1 MSSTTISPEQL
12 SAAIQEELGVYGDSI
27 RDGVD
32 KEAEKAIKK
41 LVSDTKAAAPVGHR
55 GKFKRAITYVKGSGG
70 VRSPSYVWGAKAP
83 EHRLVHLLVH
93 GHATRDGRRVG
104 SKLPLASLLSEAEKE
119 FEAGVRRIIEHG

>member
-1 MSSTTISPEQL
+1 MSSTIISPEQL
-12 SAAIQEELGVYGDSI
+12 SAAIQEELGVYGGSI

-32 KEAEKAIKK
+32 KEAKKAIKK
-41 LVSDTKAAAPVGHR
+41 LVSDTKAAAPVGYR
-55 GKFKRAITYVKGSGG
+55 GNFKRAITYVKGSGG

-104 SKLPLASLLSEAEKE
+104 SKLPLASLLAEAEKE

>member
-1 MSSTTISPEQL
+1 MSSTIISPEQL

-32 KEAEKAIKK
+32 KEAGKAIKK

-55 GKFKRAITYVKGSGG
+55 GNFKRAITYVKGSGG

-104 SKLPLASLLSEAEKE
+104 SKLPLASLLAEAEKE

>member
-1 MSSTTISPEQL
+1 MSSTIISPEQL
-12 SAAIQEELGVYGDSI
+12 SAAIQAELGVYGDSI

-55 GKFKRAITYVKGSGG
+55 GKFKRALTYVKGSGG

-93 GHATRDGRRVG
+93 GHATRDGGRVG
-104 SKLPLASLLSEAEKE
+104 SKLPLASLLAEAEKE

>member
-1 MSSTTISPEQL
+1 MSSTTISAEQL

-93 GHATRDGRRVG
+93 GHATRDGGRVG
-104 SKLPLASLLSEAEKE
+104 SKLPLASLLAEAEKE

>member
-1 MSSTTISPEQL
+1 MSSTIISPEQL
-12 SAAIQEELGVYGDSI
+12 SAAIQGELGVYGDSI

-93 GHATRDGRRVG
+93 GHATRDGGRVG
-104 SKLPLASLLSEAEKE
+104 SKLPLASLLAEAEKE

>member
-93 GHATRDGRRVG
+93 GHATRDGGRVG
-104 SKLPLASLLSEAEKE
+104 SKLPLASLLAEAEKE
-119 FEAGVRRIIEHG
+119 FEAGVRRIIEHD